1 VTDARTDGEVEPSPE
16 GTGRRLLG
24 WVALSIVTTIGL
36 VGYVV
41 GTNNAGRVDT
51 IEVIGGVTLPVTGPS
66 VALYGVVVSAV
77 GLGVLFG
84 LVELASRAE
93 SQR

>member
-1 VTDARTDGEVEPSPE
+1 MTDAHTDGEVEPSPE

-41 GTNNAGRVDT
+41 GTNNAGRLDT
-51 IEVIGGVTLPVTGPS
+51 VQVLGGISLPVTGPT
-66 VALYGVVVSAV
+66 VALYGVVISAV
-77 GLGVLFG
+77 GLGILFG

-93 SQR
+93 S